1 MKFKFF
7 IVLNVLI
14 IFFCFNNLHAKKNKI
29 LFKIDNEIITSVD
42 LLEEIKYLTSL
53 NVELENSK
61 KEVMYEI
68 AKNSLI
74 RHKIKELE
82 ISNKLENYQIDQNI
96 LNNILLDQFRKLNIG
111 SNLKLKNYF
120 KKNNIDIEHIKNR
133 IKIEILW
140 NEFIFAK
147 FSNKIKIDKN
157 KIKQELQN
165 KKYENEFLLS
175 EILFNVSENENLENK
190 FGQIKKKIESEGF
203 SKAAL
208 TYSVSSSSDNAGDLG
223 WIRET
228 ALNNKIKNNLKNIQ
242 IGKYTQ
248 PIVIPGGFLILK
260 IEDIKKVE
268 IEINLEEAIEKIY
281 KKKVNEQLNQ
291 YSTIYYNKVKKN
303 ISINEF

>member
-7 IVLNVLI
+7 IALSVFI

-96 LNNILLDQFRKLNIG
+96 LNNILLDQFRKLNI
-111 SNLKLKNYF
+111 STNLELKNYF
-120 KKNNIDIEHIKNR
+120 KKNNINIEHIKNR

-190 FGQIKKKIESEGF
+190 FSQIKKKIESEGF
-203 SKAAL
+203 AKAAL
-208 TYSVSSSSDNAGDLG
+208 TYSVSSSSSNAGDLG

-228 ALNNKIKNNLKNIQ
+228 TLNNKIKNSLKNIQ

-268 IEINLEEAIEKIY
+268 IEINLEEAIEKVY

>member
-82 ISNKLENYQIDQNI
+82 IIDKLENYNIEQNV
-96 LNNILLDQFRKLNIG
+96 LNKILLTQFSKLNINT
-111 SNLKLKNYF
+111 NLELKNYF
-120 KKNNIDIEHIKNR
+120 EQNNLNMEHVKNR
-133 IKIEILW
+133 VKIEILW

-147 FSNKIKIDKN
+147 YSSKIKIDEN
-157 KIKQELQN
+157 KIRKELQN
-165 KKYENEFLLS
+165 KKRETEFLLS
-175 EILFNVSENENLENK
+175 EILFDISENENLKNK
-190 FGQIKKKIESEGF
+190 FDQIKKIINNEGF

-208 TYSVSSSSDNAGDLG
+208 SFSISNSSDEGGNLG

-228 ALNNKIKNNLKNIQ
+228 ALNKKIFNQLKNIQ
-242 IGKYTQ
+242 IGNHTK
-248 PIVIPGGFLILK
+248 P
-260 IEDIKKVE
+260 
-268 IEINLEEAIEKIY
+268 
-281 KKKVNEQLNQ
+281 
-291 YSTIYYNKVKKN
+291 
-303 ISINEF
+303 

>member
-7 IVLNVLI
+7 IALSVFI

-61 KEVMYEI
+61 REVMYEI

-96 LNNILLDQFRKLNIG
+96 LNNILLDQFRKLNI
-111 SNLKLKNYF
+111 STNLELKNYF
-120 KKNNIDIEHIKNR
+120 KKNNINIEHIKNR

-228 ALNNKIKNNLKNIQ
+228 TLNNKIKNSLKNIQ

>member
-7 IVLNVLI
+7 IALSVFI
-14 IFFCFNNLHAKKNKI
+14 IFFCFNNLYAKKNKI

-61 KEVMYEI
+61 KEVVYEI

-96 LNNILLDQFRKLNIG
+96 LNNILLDQFRKLNI
-111 SNLKLKNYF
+111 STNLELKNYF

-268 IEINLEEAIEKIY
+268 IEINLEEAIEKVY

>member
-7 IVLNVLI
+7 IALSVFI
-14 IFFCFNNLHAKKNKI
+14 IFFCFNNLYAKKNKI

-61 KEVMYEI
+61 KEVVYEI

-96 LNNILLDQFRKLNIG
+96 LNNILLDQFRKLNI
-111 SNLKLKNYF
+111 STNLELKNYF

>member
-1 MKFKFF
+1 M
-7 IVLNVLI
+7 
-14 IFFCFNNLHAKKNKI
+14 
-29 LFKIDNEIITSVD
+29 E
-42 LLEEIKYLTSL
+42 Y
-53 NVELENSK
+53 
-61 KEVMYEI
+61 
-68 AKNSLI
+68 
-74 RHKIKELE
+74 
-82 ISNKLENYQIDQNI
+82 
-96 LNNILLDQFRKLNIG
+96 LDQFRKLNI
-111 SNLKLKNYF
+111 STNLELKNYF
-120 KKNNIDIEHIKNR
+120 KKNNINIEHIKNR

-228 ALNNKIKNNLKNIQ
+228 TLNNKIKNSLKNIQ

-268 IEINLEEAIEKIY
+268 IEINLEEAIEKVY

>member
-7 IVLNVLI
+7 IALSVFI
-14 IFFCFNNLHAKKNKI
+14 IFFCFNNLYAKKNKI

-61 KEVMYEI
+61 KEVVYEI

-74 RHKIKELE
+74 KNKIKELE

-96 LNNILLDQFRKLNIG
+96 LNNILLDQFRKLNI
-111 SNLKLKNYF
+111 STNLELKNYF

-268 IEINLEEAIEKIY
+268 IEINLEEAIEKVY